1 MAGHGHRLTLNIRFE
16 SAGGRGAAQG
26 KRFWGA
32 GSMTITHD
40 ERLKSAQSFEGADEP
55 NGIRLKELLAQAP
68 TAIAFL
74 SGPKHRF
81 SYVNDLYVRAFG
93 RSKADEFLGL
103 PVPEALPEL
112 KNSGIFEICDQVYR
126 TGDAY
131 RGNDYKVRLRT
142 QSAGVVDDRF
152 FDFIFQP
159 TCTSTGQVEGIF
171 VLAVDSTDRVLSRSA
186 VELSEERLRLAQE
199 AAHIGTWEWDPVQ
212 NTRTLSMEMHRMYG
226 TDPAASEE
234 EIYSTW
240 ASRIFPGDWPQVKLA
255 MVECQQTGVLD
266 LEYRYEHPD
275 LGLRHHYS
283 RGRRM
288 LGTSRF
294 FGVVSDITNRKRREE
309 LLTEREEEFRSLAN
323 AMPQL
328 VWMADSDGSISW
340 FNERWYNYTGTTAEE
355 NCGWGWQ
362 SAHDPRFLPEVV
374 ERWKRSLG
382 SGEAFEMVFPLKG
395 KDGKYKPFLT
405 RAVPMRD
412 AGGRIT
418 RWFGTNTDISGEF
431 EIRQQIEESQVKLQ
445 TALDA
450 SQRLAA
456 IVESSDDAI
465 IGKDLNGVVTSWNPC
480 AERVFG
486 YKAEEMIGKSIRTI
500 IPAELFPDE
509 DRIMSAV
516 ARGER
521 TEHFETVRLTKDG
534 DRIEVSLTLS
544 PVVNEGGS
552 IVGVASISR
561 DISQQK
567 KVEKALHTSERLA
580 TVGKLAATIA
590 HEINNPLEAVTN
602 LVFLAQGCMGNGEGR
617 LFLEQAQQELARM
630 ALLTKQTLGFYREN
644 KGARL
649 LTLGELITP
658 LVSVFSARARNKQ
671 ISIET
676 DIRENPTL
684 MGIPG
689 EIRQLFANLLNNSI
703 DAVSDRGRIL
713 IRLASAYEYKGRKR
727 AGVRLTVCDN
737 GPGIAADVRK
747 KLFEPFFT
755 TKRDIGTGL
764 GLWVSSNILRKH
776 NGSIRLRSSVVPGK
790 SWTVFSVFF
799 PAEPETTKSTG

>member
-1 MAGHGHRLTLNIRFE
+1 MI
-16 SAGGRGAAQG
+16 S
-26 KRFWGA
+26 
-32 GSMTITHD
+32 HD
-40 ERLKSAQSFEGADEP
+40 ERLKSAQNAAGADEL
-55 NGIRLKELLAQAP
+55 NGVRMRELLARAP

-74 SGPKHRF
+74 SGPRHRF
-81 SYVNDLYVRAFG
+81 SYVNDLYVRSVG
-93 RSKADEFLGL
+93 RSKAEELLGL

-112 KNSGIFEICDQVYR
+112 KDSGVLEILDKVYR

-131 RGNDYKVRLRT
+131 RGSDYKVTLQTRN
-142 QSAGVVDDRF
+142 AGTTEDRY
-152 FDFIFQP
+152 FDFVFQP
-159 TCTSTGQVEGIF
+159 TCTPAGQVEGIF
-171 VLAVDSTDRVLSRSA
+171 VLAVDLTDSVLSRRA
-186 VELSEERLRLAQE
+186 AEISEERLRLAQE
-199 AAHIGTWEWDPVQ
+199 AAQIGTWEWDPVE
-212 NTRTLSMEMHRMYG
+212 NTRTLSPELHRMYG
-226 TDPAASEE
+226 TDPNASEE
-234 EIYSTW
+234 EIDCIWS
-240 ASRIFPGDWPQVKLA
+240 SRIFPGDWLHVQLEMA
-255 MVECQQTGVLD
+255 ECQRTGVLD
-266 LEYRYEHPD
+266 LEYRYEHPKM
-275 LGLRHHYS
+275 GLRHYYS
-283 RGRRM
+283 KGRRM

-309 LLTEREEEFRSLAN
+309 SLTEREEEFRSLAD

-328 VWMADSDGSISW
+328 VWMADPDGYIRW
-340 FNERWYNYTGTTAEE
+340 FNERWYDYTGTTAEQ

-362 SAHDPRFLPEVV
+362 SVHDSKFLPKVV
-374 ERWKRSLG
+374 DRWKRSLR
-382 SGEAFEMVFPLKG
+382 SGEAFEMVHPLRG

-405 RAVPMRD
+405 RAVPIRD
-412 AGGRIT
+412 AGGEIT
-418 RWFGTNTDISGEF
+418 RWFGTNTDISSEF
-431 EIRQQIEESQVKLQ
+431 EIRQQIEESQIRMQ
-445 TALDA
+445 TALET

-465 IGKDLNGVVTSWNPC
+465 VSKDLNGIVTSWNSC

-486 YKAEEMIGKSIRTI
+486 YKAEEMIGQSIRKV
-500 IPAELFPDE
+500 IPPDKLPDE

-521 TEHFETVRLTKDG
+521 TEHFETVRLTKNG

-544 PVVNEGGS
+544 PVFNERGT

-567 KVEKALHTSERLA
+567 KVEKALHSSERLA
-580 TVGKLAATIA
+580 TVGRLAATIA

-602 LVFLAQGCMGNGEGR
+602 LVFLAQGCMGNGEGKI
-617 LFLEQAQQELARM
+617 FLEQAQQELARM

-644 KGARL
+644 KGARP

-684 MGIPG
+684 IGIPG

-703 DAVSDRGRIL
+703 DAVGDRGRIL
-713 IRLASAYEYKGRKR
+713 IRLSAAYEYRGRKR
-727 AGVRLTVCDN
+727 AGVRLMVCDN
-737 GPGIAADVRK
+737 GPGIAPEVRK

-755 TKRDIGTGL
+755 TKRDVGTGL
-764 GLWVSSNILRKH
+764 GLWVSSTILRKH
-776 NGSIRLRSSVVPGK
+776 EGSIRLRSSVVPGK

-799 PAEPETTKSTG
+799 PAEPEAAKTIA